1 MFNILFKKI
10 IMQINVEIFR
20 LIYSTKIH
28 NISWEHVNK
37 FEINMKNLK
46 ILMQFKNNCKHF

>member
-37 FEINMKNLK
+37 FEINMKNFK